1 MCLGQHEGTAWAVD
15 LGLFHRTGK
24 LGFLAQI
31 AFDCRRA
38 NGQYL
43 RCVVAL
49 HCIDIGL
56 HLVGLGVSQTEGA
69 VARRAQAVCVV
80 QRGEQAVGVGALGV
94 ERTVGQ
100 ETGAIQRNALLQ
112 TRCCVVLHELDR
124 STASEEGVHDVRL
137 EGCDFGQ
144 QGLKLDSGERQAQI
158 LDDLAATLL
167 KRFTETLDGLVAGS
181 VLVGDGYGLLGALLG
196 RHFAHGVGRLPV
208 AEGTA
213 ENVRCA
219 HGAGHDI
226 GTGVRN
232 DQQGASVLGDLGH
245 GHGNAR
251 VHAAY
256 QHVDV
261 VALDQFVDVVGG
273 LGRIG
278 LIVDLDELDLAA
290 SELATLF
297 CNLQSKAVFDGDA
310 ECGIGAGVGQHQ
322 ADFDFCRR
330 LGQAQRCGHGAGG
343 NQGNAMCFHERSPRL
358 WL

>member
-1 MCLGQHEGTAWAVD
+1 MH
-15 LGLFHRTGK
+15 
-24 LGFLAQI
+24 
-31 AFDCRRA
+31 
-38 NGQYL
+38 
-43 RCVVAL
+43 CVNVR
-49 HCIDIGL
+49 L
-56 HLVGLGVSQTEGA
+56 HLVGLGVGQTEGG
-69 VARRAQAVCVV
+69 VARCAQAVGIV

-112 TRCCVVLHELDR
+112 TGCCVVLHELDR
-124 STASEEGVHDVRL
+124 SATGEEGVHDIRL
-137 EGCDFGQ
+137 ERGNLGQ
-144 QGLKLDSGERQAQI
+144 QGLKLDAGEGQAQI

-167 KRFTETLDGLVAGS
+167 ERFAETLDRFVTGS
-181 VLVGDGYGLLGALLG
+181 VLVRDGHGLLGALLG
-196 RHFAHGVGRLPV
+196 RHLAHGVGRLPV

-213 ENVRCA
+213 EDVGCA

-232 DQQGASVLGDLGH
+232 DQQRAGVLGDFGH

-251 VHAAY
+251 VHGAH

-261 VALDQFVDVVGG
+261 VALDELVDVVGG
-273 LGRIG
+273 LGRVG

-290 SELATLF
+290 SELAALF
-297 CNLQSKAVFDGDA
+297 CNLQPKAVFDGDA
-310 ECGIGAGVGQHQ
+310 QRGIGTGVGQHQ

-330 LGQAQRCGHGAGG
+330 LGHAQRCGHGAGG
-343 NQGNAMCFHERSPRL
+343 KQGNAMCFHEMSPRL